1 MEMTLHYQSDN
12 CVAEHASKGTKNS
25 KHSQD
30 VTPIRLKGQ
39 CLADSCWSQWPVSAP
54 TSLTPITPEP

>member
-12 CVAEHASKGTKNS
+12 CIAENASKGTKNS

-30 VTPIRLKGQ
+30 VTPIRLKG
-39 CLADSCWSQWPVSAP
+39 
-54 TSLTPITPEP
+54 